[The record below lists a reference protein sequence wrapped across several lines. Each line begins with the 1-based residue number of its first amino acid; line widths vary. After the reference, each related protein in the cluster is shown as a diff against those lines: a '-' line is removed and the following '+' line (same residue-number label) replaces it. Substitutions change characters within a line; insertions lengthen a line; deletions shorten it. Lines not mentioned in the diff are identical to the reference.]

1 MTLDKNLKTPVDLL
15 KRCPACKRNFIDL
28 YCYFTCDPHQ
38 SLFMNANKTGPEPR
52 GKDNPITAVNCAIS
66 TDFADGM
73 YKSCK
78 DVQMPSGNMRAMSVL
93 CGRKDCSPQH
103 WLDYMGNTSNRQ
115 TPFMIYFN
123 LAEKPVHIHG
133 ATLYPM
139 ERNIT
144 SCDKSCSCQDCTT
157 ACAAPPPPPPPPPA
171 PWTIWGIDAM
181 AFICSCVYSVFVL
194 IFGTYLIWY
203 VARAAQ
209 VWCFGWFKL

>member
-1 MTLDKNLKTPVDLL
+1 MTLDKNLKAPIDLL

-38 SLFMNANKTGPEPR
+38 SLFMNANKTGPEAR
-52 GKDNPITAVNCAIS
+52 DKDSPITAVNCAIS

-78 DVQMPSGNMRAMSVL
+78 DVQMPSGNMKALSVL

-103 WLDYMGNTSNRQ
+103 WLDFMGNTSNRQ
-115 TPFMIYFN
+115 TPFMIYFHLN
-123 LAEKPVHIHG
+123 EKPVHIHN

-144 SCDKSCSCQDCTT
+144 SCDKSCSCQDCAA
-157 ACAAPPPPPPPPPA
+157 ACAAPPPPPPPPPT

-181 AFICSCVYSVFVL
+181 VFICACIYSVFVL

-203 VARAAQ
+203 VPHATTYIS
-209 VWCFGWFKL
+209 